1 MKKTNVNQHKRQTVP
16 FGTFFVAK
24 SEYIKKNIRYF
35 RLISSG
41 YENNLVN
48 LCAYYSNKHL
58 LTQEENNKRK
68 RFFDECYQEN
78 CFSSRWTG
86 D

>member
-1 MKKTNVNQHKRQTVP
+1 MKKTNVNQHTRQTVP
-16 FGTFFVAK
+16 FGTFFVVK

-48 LCAYYSNKHL
+48 WQSKPMV
-58 LTQEENNKRK
+58 Q
-68 RFFDECYQEN
+68 
-78 CFSSRWTG
+78 
-86 D
+86 

>member
-1 MKKTNVNQHKRQTVP
+1 MKKTNVNQHTRQKVP

-24 SEYIKKNIRYF
+24 SEHIKKNIRYF

-58 LTQEENNKRK
+58 LTQ
-68 RFFDECYQEN
+68 
-78 CFSSRWTG
+78 
-86 D
+86 